1 MAKTIEQRKKEIY
14 SSMSK
19 EDLIEEMLKRD
30 GLDER
35 KSFQAI
41 ARENI
46 PKEAVKTIQ
55 KAIVKKAEDG
65 SVVDRVLFVEEYGGI
80 KHPTKLLEKLV
91 ENCLDKQFF
100 EEFETGLQ
108 TYLQEHYKEICEK
121 VMYRVFLNGITKNN
135 PMLYDVINEVVSER
149 EER

>member
-46 PKEAVKTIQ
+46 PEEAVKTIQ
-55 KAIVKKAEDG
+55 KAIVKKVEDG
-65 SVVDRVLFVEEYGGI
+65 SVVDKVLIVEEYGV
-80 KHPTKLLEKLV
+80 KRPTKLLEKMV
-91 ENCLDKQFF
+91 ENCLNKQFLK
-100 EEFETGLQ
+100 EFETGLQ
-108 TYLQEHYKEICEK
+108 TYLQGHYKEICEK

-149 EER
+149 EEI

>member
-46 PKEAVKTIQ
+46 PAEAVKTIQ
-55 KAIVKKAEDG
+55 KAIAKKVEDG
-65 SVVDRVLFVEEYGGI
+65 SIVDNILIMEEYGV
-80 KHPTKLLEKLV
+80 KRPTKLLEKMV
-91 ENCLDKQFF
+91 ENCLNKQFL
-100 EEFETGLQ
+100 EEFETGLR
-108 TYLQEHYKEICEK
+108 TYLQGHYKEICEK

-149 EER
+149 E

>member
-14 SSMSK
+14 SSMTK

-30 GLDER
+30 GFDER
-35 KSFQAI
+35 KSFQTI

-55 KAIVKKAEDG
+55 KAIAKKVEDG
-65 SVVDRVLFVEEYGGI
+65 SIVDKVLIVEEYGV
-80 KHPTKLLEKLV
+80 KRPTKLLERMV
-91 ENCLDKQFF
+91 ENCLDEQFL
-100 EEFETGLQ
+100 EEFKTGLK
-108 TYLQEHYKEICEK
+108 TYLQGHYKEICEK
-121 VMYRVFLNGITKNN
+121 VMYRVFLNGITKDN
-135 PMLYDVINEVVSER
+135 PVLYDVINEVVSER

>member
-19 EDLIEEMLKRD
+19 EDLIKEMLKRD

-46 PKEAVKTIQ
+46 PAEAVKTIQ
-55 KAIVKKAEDG
+55 KAIVKKVEDG
-65 SVVDRVLFVEEYGGI
+65 SVVDKVLFVEEYGV

-91 ENCLDKQFF
+91 ENCWDKQFL
-100 EEFETGLQ
+100 EEFEKGLQ

-149 EER
+149 EDR